1 MLALVLALAM
11 VSPQGADKLTT
22 VRAYVF
28 TATSAS
34 GQPSEEERGRVD
46 AVREMREALAK
57 KKGISV
63 VDDRADATLLVEVV
77 DREQGDEPSG
87 GFGGMSVTKMGDT
100 IIRLHIRSGD
110 HESDIKGMGQ
120 GTWSRAAKDAA
131 DRILKWIA
139 RREPPRDADATRKI
153 AR

>member
-1 MLALVLALAM
+1 MLALVLALAL

-28 TATSAS
+28 TATSSS

-139 RREPPRDADATRKI
+139 RREPPRDADSTRKI

>member
-1 MLALVLALAM
+1 MLAVVLAALVMA
-11 VSPQGADKLTT
+11 SPQGADKLTT

-28 TATSAS
+28 TATSPS
-34 GQPSEEERGRVD
+34 GQPSDEERGRAD

-63 VDDRADATLLVEVV
+63 VDDRADATLLVEVI
-77 DREQGDEPSG
+77 DREQRDEPSG

-100 IIRLHIRSGD
+100 IIRLHLRSGE
-110 HESDIKGMGQ
+110 HESDIKGIGQ

-139 RREPPRDADATRKI
+139 RREPPRK
-153 AR
+153 